1 MRIPPLLFI
10 LLFAQQSFAQT
21 FPSKKD
27 YSGVLS
33 LGVRNT
39 FSTFNDGVWKNLGM
53 GVGGQFR
60 LQFANR
66 VNSDWFYDYI
76 RSNAGEYAQRTD
88 QHIGWSVL
96 FYPYMKKDGK
106 PSFVQ
111 PYILAGHCFDYTRLS
126 ENNNESNHTE
136 RWSTAVQGGI
146 GTHVNL
152 STRADV
158 SVVAQYMMHLG
169 TDIHVHEDNGVV
181 TFEEHSEVSAEGH
194 LLFNLSLNYKIAD
207 LW

>member
-1 MRIPPLLFI
+1 MRLYSLCFL
-10 LLFAQQSFAQT
+10 LLFASSVSAQT

-27 YSGVLS
+27 YSGVLG
-33 LGVRNT
+33 LGLRNT
-39 FSTFNDGVWKNLGM
+39 FSTFNDGTWNNMGM

-76 RSNAGEYAQRTD
+76 RGNAGDYAQRTD
-88 QHIGWSVL
+88 HHIGWSVL
-96 FYPYMKKDGK
+96 FYPYLKKDGK

-111 PYILAGHCFDYTRLS
+111 PYILAGHCFDYTRLTD
-126 ENNNESNHTE
+126 NKNEDNFAE
-136 RWSTAVQGGI
+136 RWSTAVQAGL
-146 GTHVNL
+146 GTHFNL

-158 SVVAQYMMHLG
+158 SLVAQYMMHLG
-169 TDIHVHEDNGVV
+169 TDIHVHEENGVV
-181 TFEEHSEVSAEGH
+181 EFEQENGVSAEGH
-194 LLFNLSLNYKIAD
+194 LLFNISLNYKIAD